1 LEKERLGKRYYA
13 NKGSKDNVIISIA
26 GAHGIGKT
34 TIFNLLKKSLGDNN
48 KFKFFPERY
57 IKIPPFPFGS
67 GNKQI
72 AFPFGSGNKQIAFR
86 SEIHF
91 LQQLI
96 NRNKNITNFDNRY
109 NGRVIILD
117 RTPICVLVYS
127 KSLYLKEKDYNLIL
141 DMYKSVKWKEDY
153 IIYLTAQ
160 PDMILKRII
169 QRGSIDKIRK
179 EWNEDDK
186 KYLLEI
192 LHYYN
197 QFLLSKTQ
205 AKKIFI
211 IDTDKLTTE
220 EVVDEIKKIITNLS
234 DYSFNKHVSSPST
247 QKNLNDFM
255 QL

>member
-1 LEKERLGKRYYA
+1 LGKRYYT

-57 IKIPPFPFGS
+57 IKNPPFPFGS
-67 GNKQI
+67 GD
-72 AFPFGSGNKQIAFR
+72 KQIAFR

-96 NRNKNITNFDNRY
+96 RRNKNITNFDNQY
-109 NGRVIILD
+109 NGRVIFLD
-117 RTPICVLVYS
+117 RTSICVLIYS

-153 IIYLTAQ
+153 VVYLTAE
-160 PDMILKRII
+160 PKTLLKRII

-179 EWNEDDK
+179 EWNESDK
-186 KYLLEI
+186 EYLLKI
-192 LHYYN
+192 LSYYN

-205 AKKIFI
+205 TKKIFI
-211 IDTDKLTTE
+211 IDTDKLTAE
-220 EVVDEIKKIITNLS
+220 EVVEEIKKIITNLS
-234 DYSFNKHVSSPST
+234 GYSFNKHVNSPSPSPSN
-247 QKNLNDFM
+247 QKNLNDFV
-255 QL
+255 

>member
-1 LEKERLGKRYYA
+1 MSKRYYT

-26 GAHGIGKT
+26 GAHGIGKS

-57 IKIPPFPFGS
+57 KKIPPFPFGS
-67 GNKQI
+67 E
-72 AFPFGSGNKQIAFR
+72 NKQIAFR

-96 NRNKNITNFDNRY
+96 RRNKNITNFDNLY
-109 NGRVIILD
+109 NGRVIFLD
-117 RTPICVLVYS
+117 RTSVCILIYS

-153 IIYLTAQ
+153 IVYLTAE
-160 PDMILKRII
+160 PKTILKRII

-179 EWNEDDK
+179 EWNESDEE
-186 KYLLEI
+186 YLLKI
-192 LHYYN
+192 LSYYN

-205 AKKIFI
+205 TKKIFI
-211 IDTDKLTTE
+211 IDTDKLTAE
-220 EVVDEIKKIITNLS
+220 EVVEEIKKIITNLS
-234 DYSFNKHVSSPST
+234 GYSFNKHVNSPSPSN

-255 QL
+255 

>member
-1 LEKERLGKRYYA
+1 LGKRYYT
-13 NKGSKDNVIISIA
+13 NKGSKDNIIISIA

-34 TIFNLLKKSLGDNN
+34 TIFNLLKKSLGDIN

-67 GNKQI
+67 E
-72 AFPFGSGNKQIAFR
+72 NKQIAFR

-96 NRNKNITNFDNRY
+96 RRNKNLTNFDNKY

-117 RTPICVLVYS
+117 RTPVCVLIYS

-153 IIYLTAQ
+153 IVYLTAE
-160 PDMILKRII
+160 PNTILKRII

-179 EWNEDDK
+179 EWNESGK
-186 KYLLEI
+186 EYLLKI
-192 LHYYN
+192 LSYYN
-197 QFLLSKTQ
+197 KFLLSKTQ
-205 AKKIFI
+205 AKKIFT

-234 DYSFNKHVSSPST
+234 DYSFNKHVNSPS

-255 QL
+255 

>member
-1 LEKERLGKRYYA
+1 MGKRYYT

-67 GNKQI
+67 E
-72 AFPFGSGNKQIAFR
+72 NKQIAFR

-96 NRNKNITNFDNRY
+96 RRNKNITNFDNQY

-117 RTPICVLVYS
+117 RTSICVLIYS

-153 IIYLTAQ
+153 IVYLTAE
-160 PDMILKRII
+160 PKTILKRII

-179 EWNEDDK
+179 EWNESDK
-186 KYLLEI
+186 EYLLKI
-192 LHYYN
+192 LSYYN

-205 AKKIFI
+205 TKKISI

-220 EVVDEIKKIITNLS
+220 EVVEEIKKIITNLS
-234 DYSFNKHVSSPST
+234 GYSFNKHVNSPST

-255 QL
+255 

>member
-1 LEKERLGKRYYA
+1 MGKRYYT

-67 GNKQI
+67 E
-72 AFPFGSGNKQIAFR
+72 NKQIAFR
-86 SEIHF
+86 AEIHF

-96 NRNKNITNFDNRY
+96 KRNKNITNFDNRY

-127 KSLYLKEKDYNLIL
+127 KSLYLKEKDYKLIL

-153 IIYLTAQ
+153 VVYLTAE
-160 PDMILKRII
+160 PNTILKRII

-179 EWNEDDK
+179 EWNESDK
-186 KYLLEI
+186 EYLLKI
-192 LHYYN
+192 LSYYD

-205 AKKIFI
+205 VKKIFI

-220 EVVDEIKKIITNLS
+220 EVVEEIKKLITNLS

-247 QKNLNDFM
+247 QNSTQKILNDFM
-255 QL
+255 

>member
-1 LEKERLGKRYYA
+1 LEKEILGKMYYS
-13 NKGSKDNVIISIA
+13 NKGSKDNIIISIA
-26 GAHGIGKT
+26 GAHGVGKT
-34 TIFNLLKKSLGDNN
+34 TIFNLLKNHIGDNN

-67 GNKQI
+67 E
-72 AFPFGSGNKQIAFR
+72 NKQIAFR

-96 NRNKNITNFDNRY
+96 RRNKNITNFDNRL

-160 PDMILKRII
+160 PDTILKRIV
-169 QRGSIDKIRK
+169 QRGSIDKIRN
-179 EWNEDDK
+179 EWNENDK

-192 LHYYN
+192 LSYYN
-197 QFLLSKTQ
+197 QFLSSENQT
-205 AKKIFI
+205 KKVFT
-211 IDTDKLTTE
+211 IDTDKLTSE
-220 EVVDEIKKIITNLS
+220 EVVDEIKRIITDIS
-234 DYSFNKHVSSPST
+234 GFSFDKFDNAPST

-255 QL
+255 

>member
-1 LEKERLGKRYYA
+1 M
-13 NKGSKDNVIISIA
+13 
-26 GAHGIGKT
+26 
-34 TIFNLLKKSLGDNN
+34 GDNN

-67 GNKQI
+67 E
-72 AFPFGSGNKQIAFR
+72 NKQIAFR

-96 NRNKNITNFDNRY
+96 RRNKNITNFDNRY
-109 NGRVIILD
+109 NGRVIVLD
-117 RTPICVLVYS
+117 RTSICVLIYS

-153 IIYLTAQ
+153 IVYLTAE
-160 PDMILKRII
+160 PKTILKRII

-179 EWNEDDK
+179 EWNESGK
-186 KYLLEI
+186 EYLLKI
-192 LHYYN
+192 LSYYN

-205 AKKIFI
+205 TKKIFI

-220 EVVDEIKKIITNLS
+220 EVVEEIKKTITNLS
-234 DYSFNKHVSSPST
+234 GYSFNKHVNSPST

-255 QL
+255 